1 MKNAIIFGDSYST
14 YEGFVPEGYAIYYPR
29 LDVNSVNETW
39 WSLVAKEKNLNIVM
53 NNSWSGSTMCYTA
66 YDNVDCSKS
75 SSFIFRLR
83 QLKEKN
89 FFEENKIDT
98 AFVFGGTNDSWSNA
112 PLGEV
117 KEKYSEKDLFEVIP
131 AVYHF
136 LESLRDAM
144 PQGDIYCLVNTELKK
159 EIADA
164 LINASKQ
171 YGITPVTFED
181 IRKDCGHPTAAGM
194 KDIANKVNEMMNK
207 HLPE

>member
-1 MKNAIIFGDSYST
+1 MKRAIIFGDSYST

-29 LDVNSVNETW
+29 LDVGDVGETW
-39 WSLVAKEKNLNIVM
+39 WSLVAKENDIDVVM

-83 QLKEKN
+83 CLKEKN

-98 AFVFGGTNDSWSNA
+98 AFVFGGTNDNWSND

-117 KEKYSEKDLFEVIP
+117 KEEYEEKDFYEVIP
-131 AVYHF
+131 AIYHF

-159 EIADA
+159 EITEA
-164 LINASKQ
+164 LINASKE
-171 YGITPVTFED
+171 YGITPVTFER
-181 IRKDCGHPTAAGM
+181 IAKDCGHPTVQGM
-194 KDIANKVNEMMNK
+194 KDIANRVNEMMK
-207 HLPE
+207 